1 MCRTPNNYPSVRTA
15 AAAPNSSLLCSSF
28 LRVIASDVHL
38 DLKNGKRVKIVHF
51 YTVKMSENKRQ
62 LSIFSR
68 ILISRHITWPRSYL
82 AKSDLCSKP
91 SWIRPVWG
99 AGSVPQPKVCLRESA
114 CTHLLVHTPT
124 QIAHYPSVALATTP
138 RVWRCTRLVICIRVD
153 IYIRVQLFYFLFFE
167 MNGNSMHW
175 CLPIWILC
183 CWLYTWI
190 FLGESW
196 LQTFF
201 LTLKMWAEQSV

>member
-99 AGSVPQPKVCLRESA
+99 AGSVPQLKVWGNRLARISCPHTDTDRSLSLCGFGHNTTSVTVHKA
-114 CTHLLVHTPT
+114 GHLYSCRHLHSCPT
-124 QIAHYPSVALATTP
+124 
-138 RVWRCTRLVICIRVD
+138 
-153 IYIRVQLFYFLFFE
+153 FLFF
-167 MNGNSMHW
+167 
-175 CLPIWILC
+175 IL
-183 CWLYTWI
+183 WDEW
-190 FLGESW
+190 
-196 LQTFF
+196 Q
-201 LTLKMWAEQSV
+201 